1 MSLTLDEYREIIAW
15 YAKTKYYEQK
25 YGNAAPPVD
34 RDFENRIAAPPV
46 DRDFENRIHRKL
58 RESVELDKK
67 EGS

>member
-25 YGNAAPPVD
+25 YGNAAPP
-34 RDFENRIAAPPV
+34 A

>member
-34 RDFENRIAAPPV
+34 RDFENRI
-46 DRDFENRIHRKL
+46 HRKL

>member
-34 RDFENRIAAPPV
+34 RDFENRI
-46 DRDFENRIHRKL
+46 HRKL
-58 RESVELDKK
+58 RESVEHD
-67 EGS
+67 EQEAQEEA

>member
-34 RDFENRIAAPPV
+34 RDFENRI
-46 DRDFENRIHRKL
+46 HRKL
-58 RESVELDKK
+58 REGVKGNNDDK
-67 EGS
+67 

>member
-34 RDFENRIAAPPV
+34 RDFENRI
-46 DRDFENRIHRKL
+46 HRKL
-58 RESVELDKK
+58 RESVKHDEQ
-67 EGS
+67 EAQEEA